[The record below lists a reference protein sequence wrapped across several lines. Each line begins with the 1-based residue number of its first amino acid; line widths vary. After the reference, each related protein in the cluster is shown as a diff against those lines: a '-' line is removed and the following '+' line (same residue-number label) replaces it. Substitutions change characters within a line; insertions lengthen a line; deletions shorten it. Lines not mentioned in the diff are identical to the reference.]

1 MRILKSSL
9 LASLFFFLSLA
20 NAGDPDPHAQ
30 HKQMMSKGSGYGR
43 SVHSYDLGDIGVTLS
58 DGVVTTLEEA
68 FADDKPVMVHFIF
81 TTCTT
86 ICPVQAATFY
96 QVQHHLGD
104 EASDVQ
110 MVSIS
115 IDPEYDTPSRLQ
127 DYGKKFHAGSQW
139 IFLTGTAEQMIRTQ
153 RAFDAYEGGK
163 MNHKPLTLLRG
174 AGSEEWV
181 RLDGLINASDIMKE
195 YRQLTDAS

>member
-1 MRILKSSL
+1 MKILLKIYAIGL
-9 LASLFFFLSLA
+9 VFIAFV
-20 NAGDPDPHAQ
+20 AGADEDPHAH
-30 HKQMMSKGSGYGR
+30 HKQMMNKGSAYGR
-43 SVHSYDLGDIGVTLS
+43 SVHTYDLGEIDVTLS
-58 DGVVTTLEEA
+58 DGVETTLVDA

-127 DYGKKFHAGSQW
+127 DYAKKFHAGSQW
-139 IFLTGTAEQMIRTQ
+139 IFLTGTTDEMIRTQ
-153 RAFDAYEGGK
+153 RAFHAYEGGK
-163 MNHKPLTLLRG
+163 MNHKPLTLLRA
-174 AGSEEWV
+174 AGSDEWV